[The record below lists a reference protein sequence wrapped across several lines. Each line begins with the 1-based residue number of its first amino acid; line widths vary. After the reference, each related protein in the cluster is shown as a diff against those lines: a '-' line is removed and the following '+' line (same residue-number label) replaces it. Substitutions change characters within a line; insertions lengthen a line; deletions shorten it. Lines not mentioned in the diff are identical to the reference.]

1 MDIPYI
7 NLVKTLAERFEGVEV
22 DRTQDLKF
30 GDYYTNL
37 AFKMAK
43 DYKKPPKVIAEEIVE
58 SVNVEGVYTEVA
70 GGYINFQLND
80 STLLRF
86 INRMAKGIDLSK
98 NVNTSILVE
107 FISAN
112 PTGPLNVANAR
123 AGAIGEAIV
132 RVLRFL
138 GYKVHSEYYVND
150 AGTQILKLALSV
162 LHHIDKNKYE
172 FPEGGYKGEYI
183 KTLAKLFKDKY
194 HSDTE
199 AFGREISHKILESQ
213 KDTLRRFG
221 IEFDNFVFES
231 EIRGSE
237 YPDMVIDALRDRNL
251 IYYQDK
257 EGNTLGVGEKRL
269 KDIVERCRSGYA
281 LMFKSSDFGDDKDRV
296 LIRSNGEPTY
306 FFCDSAYHLHKLFR
320 NYDILIDI
328 WGPDHYGYVQ
338 RMKAMVEALSE
349 YYKLKSQF
357 VVIIHGQVNLYEDGK
372 MIRMSKREGKIYTLD
387 ELLDDVGKDAI
398 RFFMLLRS
406 PSSELNFDIS
416 LARKFEKD
424 NPVYYTQYAHAR
436 ISSLLEYARENGIKP
451 SRIKDFSND
460 DERLL
465 ARILQFFPYYILKVL
480 PPTLRNSYIFDHHYE
495 ISADFSPNLLV
506 DYLIE
511 LSHAYHK
518 FYQNNRIVG
527 SGRDGERLTLSLAVM
542 NVIRE
547 GLNLI
552 GVSAPERM
560 VKV

>member
-7 NLVKTLAERFEGVEV
+7 NIVKTIAERFEGAEV

-43 DYKKPPKVIAEEIVE
+43 DYKKPPKVIAEEIAK
-58 SVNVEGVYTEVA
+58 SINIEGVSSEVS
-70 GGYINFQLND
+70 GGYINFKLND
-80 STLLRF
+80 DTLLRF
-86 INRMAKGIDLSK
+86 INQMAKGIDLSK
-98 NVNTSILVE
+98 NLNTSILVE

-150 AGTQILKLALSV
+150 AGSQIINLALSV
-162 LHHIDKNKYE
+162 LHHIDKDRYE
-172 FPEGGYKGEYI
+172 FPEGGYRGDYI
-183 KTLAKLFKDKY
+183 KSLAEVFKDKY
-194 HSDTE
+194 RGDIET
-199 AFGREISHKILESQ
+199 FGREISHKILESQ
-213 KDTLRRFG
+213 KDTLRRYG

-231 EIRGSE
+231 EIRSSE
-237 YPDMVIDALRDRNL
+237 YPDMVIKALYEKNL

-257 EGNTLGVGEKRL
+257 EGKTFKVEEGSL
-269 KDIVERCRSGYA
+269 KDVIDRCKNGYA
-281 LMFKSSDFGDDKDRV
+281 LMFKSSNFGDDKDRV

-306 FFCDSAYHLHKLFR
+306 FFWDSAYHLHKLFR

-328 WGPDHYGYVQ
+328 WGPDHYGYVP
-338 RMKAMVEALSE
+338 RMKAMIEALKE
-349 YYKLKSQF
+349 YYKLGSQF

-372 MIRMSKREGKIYTLD
+372 MMRMSKREGKIYTLD
-387 ELLDDVGKDAI
+387 DLLDDVGKDAV

-416 LARKFEKD
+416 LARKFEKE

-436 ISSLLEYARENGIKP
+436 ISSLLDYARENGIKP
-451 SRIKDFSND
+451 SEIREFSNE
-460 DERLL
+460 DERILG
-465 ARILQFFPYYILKVL
+465 RILQFFPYYILKVL
-480 PPTLRNSYIFDHHYE
+480 PLPLRNSYIFDRYYE
-495 ISADFSPNLLV
+495 VSADFSPNLLV

-511 LSHAYHK
+511 LSHTYHK

-552 GVSAPERM
+552 GVDAPKRM
-560 VKV
+560 VKA